1 MRTSTITSVIAD
13 DNPMRCITA
22 SVQVIPGDSDLA
34 VRGVTDSASDEIRK
48 LVLDAARRRGFN
60 LPNGAITVSLDFDVP
75 FEKTSELAFAT
86 IAALLHVDKAA

>member
-1 MRTSTITSVIAD
+1 
-13 DNPMRCITA
+13 MRCITA
-22 SVQVIPGDSDLA
+22 CAHVMPGDSGLA

-48 LVLDAARRRGFN
+48 LVLDAVRRRSFN
-60 LPNGAITVSLDFDVP
+60 LPNGAITISLDFDVP